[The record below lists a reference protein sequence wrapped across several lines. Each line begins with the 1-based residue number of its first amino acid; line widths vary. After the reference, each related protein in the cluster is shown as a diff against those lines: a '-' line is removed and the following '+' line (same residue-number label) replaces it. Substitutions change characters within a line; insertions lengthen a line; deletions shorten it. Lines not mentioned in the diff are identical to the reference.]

1 MEIDAPD
8 PPPPGR
14 VWTVHCLVYYINEV
28 QHEAKNR

>member
-1 MEIDAPD
+1 MEIDAPY
-8 PPPPGR
+8 PPPGR

>member
-1 MEIDAPD
+1 MHRT
-8 PPPPGR
+8 PPPGR